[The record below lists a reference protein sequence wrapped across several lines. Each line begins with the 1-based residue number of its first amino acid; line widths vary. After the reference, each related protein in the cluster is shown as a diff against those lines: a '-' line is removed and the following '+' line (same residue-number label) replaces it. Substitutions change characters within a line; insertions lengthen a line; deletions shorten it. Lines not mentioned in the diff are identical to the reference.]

1 MIKQYNYLI
10 VFITLSLLTACGGWD
25 FGDEDAD
32 RIGISFDVS
41 NNYPA
46 DIEGT
51 KIVIGGINQED
62 IFIAVDTFNLPTIKL
77 KSEIANSNDIGVDRQ
92 YINIIENRWNPDFD
106 KIKTI
111 SDKAYFKAVLA
122 NGDNHLIEDSA
133 LEELSSINL
142 VKHKVVKNLLG
153 RVVLY
158 IDKDLKFTG
167 TISDIP

>member
-10 VFITLSLLTACGGWD
+10 VFITLCLLTACGGWD
-25 FGDEDAD
+25 FGDEDGTK
-32 RIGISFDVS
+32 IGIGFEIS
-41 NNYPA
+41 NNYPTE
-46 DIEGT
+46 IEGA

-62 IFIAVDTFNLPTIKL
+62 IFIAVDTFNLPIIKL

-122 NGDNHLIEDSA
+122 NGDNYLIESYA
-133 LEELSSINL
+133 LKHPISIDL
-142 VKHKVVKNLLG
+142 VKHAVIKNSLGKVK
-153 RVVLY
+153 LY